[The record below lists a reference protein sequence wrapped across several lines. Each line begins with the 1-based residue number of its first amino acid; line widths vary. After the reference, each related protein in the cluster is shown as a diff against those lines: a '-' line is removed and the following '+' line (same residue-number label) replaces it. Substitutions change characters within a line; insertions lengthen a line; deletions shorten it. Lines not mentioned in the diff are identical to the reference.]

1 MAILTSKTAFAGTLA
16 DGDLLHLVD
25 VSDTTD
31 DATGSSFKLLLS
43 QLKLYCNGLVA
54 NTIFVSKSGND
65 STGLVERMDKP
76 FLTISAAITACNV
89 AFASRTVSS
98 RVKIIVERK
107 IILTQILHF
116 HSLLHPP
123 K

>member
-31 DATGSSFKLLLS
+31 DASGSSFKLLLS

-54 NTIFVSKSGND
+54 NTIYVSK
-65 STGLVERMDKP
+65 T
-76 FLTISAAITACNV
+76 T
-89 AFASRTVSS
+89 
-98 RVKIIVERK
+98 
-107 IILTQILHF
+107 
-116 HSLLHPP
+116 
-123 K
+123 